1 MMNHCLS
8 ILVLACLSSACTMGV
23 VPRDTPPPEPP
34 PAAEPAPASDEPAP
48 ATPEPAPPGP
58 AAAPV
63 AYSLDGNRLE
73 LPGSITFSG
82 TKLDPASDPALEH
95 ARGYMAAKD
104 AITLLRIEGHAD
116 DQALSERRALE
127 VGRWLVAHGIDCK
140 RLLAVGFGPT
150 KPIADASTPEG
161 KARNTR
167 IELQNAAMRG
177 RPIGGLSLEG
187 GGQVASADLCQ

>member
-1 MMNHCLS
+1 MMKIRAHRLS
-8 ILVLACLSSACTMGV
+8 VLVLACLSSACTMGV

-34 PAAEPAPASDEPAP
+34 PAAEPAPASEPVAAEPAP
-48 ATPEPAPPGP
+48 EPT
-58 AAAPV
+58 AAPV
-63 AYSLDGNRLE
+63 AYRLDGNRLE
-73 LPGSITFSG
+73 LPGPITFSG
-82 TKLDPASDPALEH
+82 AQLDPASDPALEH

-150 KPIADASTPEG
+150 KPVADASTPEG

>member
-1 MMNHCLS
+1 MMNHYLS
-8 ILVLACLSSACTMGV
+8 ILVLALAPACTMGV

-34 PAAEPAPASDEPAP
+34 PAAEPAPVADEPAP
-48 ATPEPAPPGP
+48 AAPEP

-73 LPGSITFSG
+73 LPGPITFSG
-82 TKLDPASDPALEH
+82 AQLDPASDPALEH
-95 ARGYMAAKD
+95 ARSYMAAKD

-177 RPIGGLSLEG
+177 RPIGGMSLEG

>member
-1 MMNHCLS
+1 MMKIRAHRLS
-8 ILVLACLSSACTMGV
+8 VLVLACLSSACTMGV

-34 PAAEPAPASDEPAP
+34 PAAEPAPASEPVAAEPAP
-48 ATPEPAPPGP
+48 EPT
-58 AAAPV
+58 AAPV
-63 AYSLDGNRLE
+63 AYRLDGNRLE
-73 LPGSITFSG
+73 LPGPITFSSAQ
-82 TKLDPASDPALEH
+82 LDPASDPALEH

-150 KPIADASTPEG
+150 KPVADASTPEG